1 MMKQDDQI
9 SISVRDLV
17 EFVMS
22 SGDIDNRRTAGAKKE
37 AMQEGSRLHRKIQK
51 RMGSSYQA
59 EVAMRHVVQEEQFQ
73 ILVEGRAD
81 GVITENGG
89 SVIDEIKCMYGTIDK
104 LEEPI
109 PVHLAQAMCYGYF
122 WCLKKELASIGI
134 QITYCQMETE
144 EIRRFRQE
152 KSFEELEVWFTGL
165 IHEYVKWAEY
175 LHRHHVRRQESL
187 KELEF
192 PYPYRK
198 GQKELAVNVYRSIA
212 RGRNLYIQAPT
223 GIGKTLSTVYPALK
237 AIGEGHGDKLFYLT
251 AKNMTRRVAEEGLSI
266 LREKGL
272 YFSSVTITAKE
283 KLCFLE
289 TPECNPEACPYAKG
303 HFDRVNDAVFDII
316 HQEFAITRDRVTEYA
331 MRYQIC
337 PFEFCLDISNW
348 VDGVICDYNYVFDPN
363 VRLKRYFAEERKGGY
378 LFLIDEAHN
387 LVSRA
392 REMYSAV
399 LVKEDILLAK
409 RLVKGHSRKLE
420 KLLESCNKSMLELKR
435 ECENYMILEDV
446 NHLAV
451 QVMGMSAELDVFM
464 EDHPELEN
472 RELLLDFYFQVR
484 DFLNVFQWMDDGYEI
499 YSQMLPEG
507 TFQVK
512 LFCINPSGR
521 LRACMDQ
528 GLSTILF
535 SATMLPMPYYKEL
548 LSGEPEGFAV
558 YAESP
563 FLQEKRLLLVAE
575 DVSSRYSRRNLREYQ
590 KAAAYVQK
598 IVKGKVGNYMVFC
611 PSYQYL
617 GELAECLE
625 EAGFHTESHWR
636 SGKKVVPEMAA
647 ESDSGSEEAVDSKT
661 GAEFDL
667 GAEVEADV
675 EAEKRP
681 CAPPETG
688 RVRMIVQESRMN
700 EQEREDFLNQFT
712 KRNQTELED
721 ASGEDEGQT
730 SLVALC
736 VMGGVFGEGID
747 LKEEGLIGVIVI
759 GTGLPMVCPEQDIL
773 KGYFERHEKPGFA
786 YAYQYPGMNKVM
798 QAAGRVI
805 RTMKDEGVI
814 ALLDDRFLQPDY
826 QALFPREWSD
836 YQVTRLNQVGE
847 QVRWFW
853 QGRES

>member
-17 EFVMS
+17 EFVMN

-59 EVAMRHVVQEEQFQ
+59 EVAMGHVVQEEQFQ

-152 KSFEELEVWFTGL
+152 KSFEELETWFTGL

-175 LHRHHVRRQESL
+175 LYRHHVRRQESL

-316 HQEFAITRDRVTEYA
+316 HEEFAITRDRVTEYA

-392 REMYSAV
+392 REMYSAA

-409 RLVKGHSRKLE
+409 RLVKGRSRKLE

-435 ECENYMILEDV
+435 ECENYVILEDV

-472 RELLLDFYFQVR
+472 RDLLLDFYFQVR
-484 DFLNVFQWMDDGYEI
+484 DFLNVFEWMDDGYEI
-499 YSQMLPEG
+499 YSQMLPDG
-507 TFQVK
+507 TFQVR

-563 FLQEKRLLLVAE
+563 FQQEKRLLLVAE

-590 KAAAYVQK
+590 KAAAYVQE
-598 IVKGKVGNYMVFC
+598 IVKGKAGNYMVFC

-625 EAGFHTESHWR
+625 EAGFDTESHR
-636 SGKKVVPEMAA
+636 GSGG
-647 ESDSGSEEAVDSKT
+647 ESDSGT
-661 GAEFDL
+661 GAEFDW
-667 GAEVEADV
+667 GADM
-675 EAEKRP
+675 EAEGRS
-681 CAPPETG
+681 CASPEAG

-700 EQEREDFLNQFT
+700 EEQREAFLDQFT
-712 KRNQTELED
+712 KRNEMEP
-721 ASGEDEGQT
+721 AEAPGRDEGQT
-730 SLVALC
+730 SLLALC

-747 LKEEGLIGVIVI
+747 LKEESLIGVIVI

-826 QALFPREWSD
+826 RALFPREWSD
-836 YQVTRLNQVGE
+836 YQVTRLNRVGKQVKL
-847 QVRWFW
+847 FW
-853 QGRES
+853 QGRRS

>member
-1 MMKQDDQI
+1 MMKQQDYQI

-17 EFVMS
+17 EFVMN

-51 RMGSSYQA
+51 RMGSAYQA
-59 EVAMRHVVQEEQFQ
+59 EVPMRHVVQEEQFKL
-73 ILVEGRAD
+73 LVEGRAD
-81 GVITENGG
+81 GVLTESGG
-89 SVIDEIKCMYGTIDK
+89 VVIDEIKCMYGTIDK

-122 WCLKKELASIGI
+122 WCLEKELSSIGI

-152 KSFEELEVWFTGL
+152 KSFEELELWFTGL
-165 IHEYVKWAEY
+165 IHEYLKWAEY
-175 LHRHHVRRQESL
+175 LYRHHARRQESL
-187 KELEF
+187 KELDF

-251 AKNMTRRVAEEGLSI
+251 AKTITRRVAEEALDI

-272 YFSSVTITAKE
+272 YFSSVAITAKD

-289 TPECNPEACPYAKG
+289 TPECNPDACPYAKG
-303 HFDRVNDAVFDII
+303 HFDRVNDAVFEII
-316 HQEFAITRDRVTEYA
+316 HKEFAITREILTEYA
-331 MRYQIC
+331 ARYRVC

-363 VRLKRYFAEERKGGY
+363 VRLKRYFAEEKKGGY

-392 REMYSAV
+392 REMYSAS

-409 RLVKGHSRKLE
+409 RLVKGHSRKLT

-435 ECENYMILEDV
+435 ECENYVILEDV

-451 QVMGMSAELDVFM
+451 QVMGMFAELDAFM
-464 EDHPELEN
+464 EDHPEFED
-472 RELLLDFYFQVR
+472 RELLRDFYFQVR
-484 DFLNVFQWMDDGYEI
+484 DFLSVFEWMDEGYEC
-499 YSQMLPEG
+499 YSQMLPDG
-507 TFQVK
+507 SFQVR

-528 GLSTILF
+528 GMSTILF
-535 SATMLPMPYYKEL
+535 SATLLPMPYYKEL
-548 LSGEPEGFAV
+548 LSGEPEGYAI

-563 FLQEKRLLLVAE
+563 FSQENRLLLVAE
-575 DVSSRYSRRNLREYQ
+575 DVSSRYSRRTKREFQ
-590 KAAAYVQK
+590 KAASYVRR
-598 IVKGKVGNYMVFC
+598 IVEGKTGNYMVFC

-617 GELAECLE
+617 GELAQALQEDWE
-625 EAGFHTESHWR
+625 E
-636 SGKKVVPEMAA
+636 
-647 ESDSGSEEAVDSKT
+647 
-661 GAEFDL
+661 DL
-667 GAEVEADV
+667 PF
-675 EAEKRP
+675 RLL
-681 CAPPETG
+681 
-688 RVRMIVQESRMN
+688 VQESRMN
-700 EQEREDFLNQFT
+700 EAQRDAFLEKFT
-712 KRNQTELED
+712 RN
-721 ASGEDEGQT
+721 ASARQT

-736 VMGGVFGEGID
+736 VMGGIFGEGID
-747 LKEEGLIGVIVI
+747 LKEESLIGVIVI
-759 GTGLPMVCPEQDIL
+759 GAGLPMVCPEQDIL
-773 KGYFERHEKPGFA
+773 RGYFDRHEKPGFA

-826 QALFPREWSD
+826 LALFPREWSD
-836 YQVTRLNQVGE
+836 YQVTNLNWVGD
-847 QVRWFW
+847 QVRAFW
-853 QGRES
+853 QRRRSQDSRREVPE